1 MKQSK
6 ETKSDVQSLLK
17 VRSIIMSKQ
26 PITKQKYVE
35 KNDLGQRVK

>member
-1 MKQSK
+1 MRQGK

-17 VRSIIMSKQ
+17 VRSIIMNKQ
-26 PITKQKYVE
+26 PIGKQKSVE